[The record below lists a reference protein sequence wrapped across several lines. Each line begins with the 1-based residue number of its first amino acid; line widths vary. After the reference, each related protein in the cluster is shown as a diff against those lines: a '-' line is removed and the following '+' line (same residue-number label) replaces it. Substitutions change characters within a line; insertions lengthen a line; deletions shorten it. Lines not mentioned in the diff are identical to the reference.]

1 MTYVEQHVQL
11 QPGDLVVVKSHH
23 VGDHG
28 RTGEIVELLGEPG
41 HEHFKVLWE
50 DGHESIFFP
59 SDDAV
64 IERIARTEPQ

>member
-1 MTYVEQHVQL
+1 MGHSEEGEQL

-28 RTGEIVELLGEPG
+28 RTGEIVEVLGEPG
-41 HEHFKVLWE
+41 HEHFRLRWE

-59 SDDAV
+59 SSDAV
-64 IERIARTEPQ
+64 VERISRVSQ